1 MKVRITLWPL
11 QGNLRRVNATELGS
25 TCCHWL
31 IVLGLVMSVRSG
43 FPSRSASSY
52 SCITARVDITAAATG
67 ELESTCDLA
76 AMAQADGASKANI
89 NLSHVIIL
97 PFGVFLCFL
106 IAFH

>member
-31 IVLGLVMSVRSG
+31 IVLGLVMSVRSR

-67 ELESTCDLA
+67 ELEPTCDLA
-76 AMAQADGASKANI
+76 AMAQAGGASKANI
-89 NLSHVIIL
+89 NLSHVIIM
-97 PFGVFLCFL
+97 PFGGFL
-106 IAFH
+106 